1 MTYEQIV
8 NAPTAASVR
17 ALLESGLT
25 VRDVAE
31 LMRADPRA
39 VDAMLSQPCNDAP
52 PRAFPKASINWTEGE
67 E

>member
-17 ALLESGLT
+17 ALLDSGLT

-39 VDAMLSQPCNDAP
+39 IEALAHARKHSQESPFT
-52 PRAFPKASINWTEGE
+52 RKTEASCPQT
-67 E
+67 